1 MLQTILVPVSIVTGT
16 GLIAGLLLSI
26 ASKFFAVKVDETVA
40 NLREVLPGANCGA
53 CGCAGCDEY
62 ASKMARGKRLRT
74 CVRWAALQLPQSWAK
89 FWVFRSAISSQSV
102 RSLSAAGICRPL
114 STSWIMMVPRPA
126 RQQNFTIMEE
136 PAAILPAWDT
146 ATAPTFV
153 NTMRFIL
160 WITLRR
166 LMRISALAAVLAHG
180 FARIRF
186 WNFSQEA
193 RRHMLLV

>member
-62 ASKMARGKRLRT
+62 ASKMAAGEAPPNL
-74 CVRWAALQLPQSWAK
+74 CPALQLPQSWAK
-89 FWVFRSAISSQSV
+89 FWAFRSAISSQSV
-102 RSLSAAGICRPL
+102 RSLNAAGICRPL

-136 PAAILPAWDT
+136 PAAILLAWDT

-160 WITLRR
+160 WITLRK

-186 WNFSQEA
+186 WSFSQEA

>member
-62 ASKMARGKRLRT
+62 ASKMAAGEAPPNLCPVGGAPVAAKLGEI
-74 CVRWAALQLPQSWAK
+74 WA
-89 FWVFRSAISSQSV
+89 FRSAISSQSV
-102 RSLSAAGICRPL
+102 RSLNAAGICRPL

-160 WITLRR
+160 WITLRK

-186 WNFSQEA
+186 WSFSQEA

>member
-62 ASKMARGKRLRT
+62 ASKI
-74 CVRWAALQLPQSWAK
+74 QLPQSWAK
-89 FWVFRSAISSQSV
+89 FWAFRSAISSQSV
-102 RSLSAAGICRPL
+102 RSLSAVGICRPL

-160 WITLRR
+160 WITLRK

-186 WNFSQEA
+186 WSFSQEA